1 MSGWALRRERRI
13 VIGGAIVAAVTLVAL
28 VGPFVVPA
36 DPLAQDLIHRLA
48 PPGTHGYPFGSDD
61 FGRDVLSRV
70 VWGARVSLL
79 VGVAAVGTGLVVG
92 SFLGLLAGFY
102 GGWTDAAISRVVDV
116 LLTFP
121 AILLAIVIVAAAGAS
136 LQNVIIAIAM
146 VNIPRF
152 ARVIRG
158 SVLAVREQD
167 FIVAA
172 QALGVGHA
180 RMLALHVLPN
190 VASPL
195 IVFASL
201 NIGAA
206 ILTEASLSFLGIGV
220 APPTPTWGTIVQ
232 SGSQYLERA
241 PWVALSAGSA
251 IMVTVLG
258 FNVLGDGIRDV
269 LDPRLRER

>member
-1 MSGWALRRERRI
+1 MSGWALRRERRT

-28 VGPFVVPA
+28 LGPFVVPA
-36 DPLAQDLIHRLA
+36 DPLAQNLIHRLV
-48 PPGTHGYPFGSDD
+48 PPGAHGYPLGSDD

-70 VWGARVSLL
+70 VWGGRVSLL

-102 GGWTDAAISRVVDV
+102 GGWTDAVILRVVDV

-121 AILLAIVIVAAAGAS
+121 AVLLAIAIVAVAGAS

-146 VNIPRF
+146 INIPRF

-167 FIVAA
+167 FIAAA
-172 QALGVGHA
+172 QVLGVGHA

-201 NIGAA
+201 NIGTA

-251 IMVTVLG
+251 IMITVLG
-258 FNVLGDGIRDV
+258 FNVLGDGIRDA
-269 LDPRLRER
+269 LDPRLRDR

>member
-1 MSGWALRRERRI
+1 MSGWALRRERRT

-28 VGPFVVPA
+28 LGPFVVPA
-36 DPLAQDLIHRLA
+36 DPLAQNLIHRLV
-48 PPGTHGYPFGSDD
+48 PPGAHGYPLGSDD

-70 VWGARVSLL
+70 VWGGRVSLL

-102 GGWTDAAISRVVDV
+102 GGWTDAVILRVVDV

-121 AILLAIVIVAAAGAS
+121 AVLLAIAIVAVAGAS

-146 VNIPRF
+146 INIPRF

-167 FIVAA
+167 FIAAA
-172 QALGVGHA
+172 QVLGVGHA

-201 NIGAA
+201 NIGTA

-251 IMVTVLG
+251 IMITVLG
-258 FNVLGDGIRDV
+258 FNVLGDGIRDA

>member
-1 MSGWALRRERRI
+1 MGALRRERRI
-13 VIGGAIVAAVTLVAL
+13 VLGGAIVAAITLVAL
-28 VGPFVVPA
+28 LGPSVVNA

-48 PPGTHGYPFGSDD
+48 APGAHGYPLGSDD

-70 VWGARVSLL
+70 VWGTRVSLL

-92 SFLGLLAGFY
+92 SILGLLAGFY

-121 AILLAIVIVAAAGAS
+121 AILLAIAIVAAAGAS
-136 LQNVIIAIAM
+136 LQNVIVAIAM

-167 FIVAA
+167 FITAA
-172 QALGVGHA
+172 QVIGVGHA

-195 IVFASL
+195 IVLASL
-201 NIGAA
+201 NVGTA

-232 SGSQYLERA
+232 SGSQYLEHA

-258 FNVLGDGIRDV
+258 FNVLGDGIRDA

>member
-1 MSGWALRRERRI
+1 VSGWALRRERRT

-28 VGPFVVPA
+28 LGPFVVPA
-36 DPLAQDLIHRLA
+36 DPLAQNLIHRLV
-48 PPGTHGYPFGSDD
+48 PPGAHGYPLGSDD

-70 VWGARVSLL
+70 VWGGRVSLL

-102 GGWTDAAISRVVDV
+102 GGWTDAVILRVVDV

-121 AILLAIVIVAAAGAS
+121 AVLLAIAIVAVAGAS

-146 VNIPRF
+146 INIPRF

-167 FIVAA
+167 FIAAA
-172 QALGVGHA
+172 QVLGVGHA

-201 NIGAA
+201 NIGTA

-251 IMVTVLG
+251 IMITVLG
-258 FNVLGDGIRDV
+258 FNVLGDGIRDA
-269 LDPRLRER
+269 LDPRLRDR

>member
-1 MSGWALRRERRI
+1 LAF
-13 VIGGAIVAAVTLVAL
+13 AIVAV
-28 VGPFVVPA
+28 
-36 DPLAQDLIHRLA
+36 
-48 PPGTHGYPFGSDD
+48 
-61 FGRDVLSRV
+61 
-70 VWGARVSLL
+70 
-79 VGVAAVGTGLVVG
+79 
-92 SFLGLLAGFY
+92 
-102 GGWTDAAISRVVDV
+102 
-116 LLTFP
+116 
-121 AILLAIVIVAAAGAS
+121 AGAS

-146 VNIPRF
+146 INIPRF

-167 FIVAA
+167 FIAAA
-172 QALGVGHA
+172 QVLGVGHA

-201 NIGAA
+201 NIGTA

-251 IMVTVLG
+251 IMITVLG
-258 FNVLGDGIRDV
+258 FNVLGDGIRDA